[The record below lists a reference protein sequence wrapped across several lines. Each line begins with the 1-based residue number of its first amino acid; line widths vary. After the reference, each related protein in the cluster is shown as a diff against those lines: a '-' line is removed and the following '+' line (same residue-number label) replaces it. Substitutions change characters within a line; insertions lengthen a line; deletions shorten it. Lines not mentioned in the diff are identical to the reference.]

1 MEIKIKID
9 PKNIPDSAK
18 EPKQEEEKPQAVI
31 SLNIRKSL
39 DGNYIIRDHPLID
52 IVVMPEKSKVLA
64 LSKDSMGDR
73 TYYAQNKLFDFMYKK
88 GAIEPSSI
96 QGGNIYSSMEA
107 TILKPKDESIDGIQ
121 TAIFVI
127 FKFLEHEM
135 PIFAY
140 EKQFDQLQDG
150 SLTDP
155 DTQHSTELG
164 EVPHKEKKGML
175 GQTTHSPQ
183 NAYNYMTFGE

>member
-1 MEIKIKID
+1 MQIKINID
-9 PKNIPDSAK
+9 PKNIPDS
-18 EPKQEEEKPQAVI
+18 EKQQEQEEKPQAVI

-52 IVVMPEKSKVLA
+52 IIVMPEKLKVLA

-88 GAIEPSSI
+88 GVIEPSSI

-107 TILKPKDESIDGIQ
+107 SILKPKDQGIDPVQ
-121 TAIFVI
+121 TTIFIV

-150 SLTDP
+150 SITEP

-164 EVPHKEKKGML
+164 EIPHKEKKGML
-175 GQTTHSPQ
+175 GQAIHSPQ
-183 NAYNYMTFGE
+183 NAYNYMSFGE